1 VQRAEGMCQIVIELS
16 PDGLVRLQTLLR
28 PSAWQAQ
35 SGTACTR
42 LSILRFEHVC
52 HLSVT
57 FPDLV

>member
-1 VQRAEGMCQIVIELS
+1 MCQIVIELS